1 MLKKILRMITVTWCL
16 YGVVRLC
23 ILVNPLVFR
32 VAKLIKPLWNQTD
45 NFHIFIVWT
54 TVLVVVVLAIIFYGV
69 IQLFFDWVFNT
80 GYDDEE

>member
-1 MLKKILRMITVTWCL
+1 
-16 YGVVRLC
+16 
-23 ILVNPLVFR
+23 